1 MQFSL
6 VKEIR
11 RGENRVAL
19 TPSGV
24 GLLVAAGHE
33 VHVQSGAGVASHFAD
48 QEYQNAGA
56 TVVYTPE
63 EAYARGDVVVK
74 VAPPKE
80 DEAHLIQEERCL
92 VSFLQIA
99 AGRDKL
105 LDTFVAECTL
115 ALGLELVSHEDG
127 RKPLVTAMSEIAG
140 QLAIQFGANYLLS
153 DHGGRGLLLGS
164 VPGIS
169 GATVTILGAGTLGTM
184 AARTALG
191 MGAQVVLLD
200 RDITQLR
207 RAQAVLGPVATMM
220 ATANNIRRALAFA
233 DIAIGAVSLPGDRT
247 PHLADRGMVRGM
259 KQGSVIVDTSVDMGG
274 CFETSRPT
282 TIESPTF
289 VTEGVVHCC
298 IPNLPSLVCR
308 TSSRALS
315 HSIAP
320 MLVEM
325 GRVGGPVPLLRR
337 IEGLRDGVVTFAGQV
352 MNARVA
358 ELYRRPL
365 GDLKAAL
372 DAWVGSE
379 EAGR

>member
-24 GLLVAAGHE
+24 GQLVAGGQE
-33 VHVQSGAGVASHFAD
+33 VYVQAGAGVASHFLD
-48 QEYQNAGA
+48 QEYQDVGA
-56 TVVYTPE
+56 TIVYTPE
-63 EAYARGDVVVK
+63 EAYARGEVVLK
-74 VAPPKE
+74 VLPPKE
-80 DEAHLIQEERCL
+80 EEAELIQEDRCL

-99 AGRDKL
+99 AGRDRLLDKL
-105 LDTFVAECTL
+105 LDDHAL

-164 VPGIS
+164 IPGIS

-184 AARTALG
+184 AARTAQG

-207 RAQAVLGPVATMM
+207 RAQTALGPVATMM
-220 ATANNIRRALAFA
+220 ATAANLRRALAFA
-233 DIAIGAVSLPGDRT
+233 DIAIGAVSMPGDRT
-247 PHLADRGMVRGM
+247 PHLVDREMVRGM
-259 KQGSVIVDTSVDMGG
+259 KAGSVIVDTSVDMGG

-289 VTEGVVHCC
+289 VAEGVIHCC

-315 HSIAP
+315 HSITP
-320 MLVEM
+320 MLMEM
-325 GRVGGPVPLLRR
+325 ARVGGPVPLLRR
-337 IEGLRDGVVTFAGQV
+337 IQGLRDGVVTFNGQV

-358 ELYRRPL
+358 ELYARPL
-365 GDLKAAL
+365 GDLPAAL
-372 DAWVGSE
+372 AAWNG
-379 EAGR
+379 

>member
-6 VKEIR
+6 AKEVR
-11 RGENRVAL
+11 RGEHRVAL

-24 GLLVAAGHE
+24 GQLIAAGQE
-33 VHVQSGAGVASHFAD
+33 VFVQSGAGTASHFTD
-48 QEYQNAGA
+48 QEYQDVGG
-56 TVVYTPE
+56 TIVYTPE
-63 EAYARGDVVVK
+63 EAYARGEVVVK
-74 VAPPKE
+74 VLPPKE
-80 DEAHLIQEERCL
+80 EETELIREDCCL

-99 AGRDKL
+99 AGRDRL
-105 LDTFVAECTL
+105 LDTLLKERIL
-115 ALGLELVSHEDG
+115 ALGLELVSHQDG

-153 DHGGRGLLLGS
+153 DHGGRGILLGS
-164 VPGIS
+164 IPGIS

-200 RDITQLR
+200 RDISQLR
-207 RAQAVLGPVATMM
+207 RAEHSLGHVATMM
-220 ATANNIRRALAFA
+220 ATSNNIRRALAFA

-247 PHLADRGMVRGM
+247 PHLVDREMVRGM
-259 KQGSVIVDTSVDMGG
+259 KAGSVIVDTSVDMGG

-289 VTEGVVHCC
+289 IAEDVVHCC

-320 MLVEM
+320 LLLEM
-325 GRVGGPVPLLRR
+325 AREGGAIPLLRR
-337 IEGLRDGVVTFAGQV
+337 IQGLRDGVVTIGGQV
-352 MNARVA
+352 TNARVA
-358 ELYRRPL
+358 ELYGRPL
-365 GDLKAAL
+365 GDLMAAL
-372 DAWVGSE
+372 AALSDKEG
-379 EAGR
+379 GR

>member
-11 RGENRVAL
+11 RGEKRVAL

-24 GLLVAAGHE
+24 GQLIAMGQE
-33 VHVQSGAGVASHFAD
+33 VYVQAGAGVASHFSD
-48 QEYQNAGA
+48 QEYQDAGA
-56 TVVYTPE
+56 TIVYTPE
-63 EAYARGDVVVK
+63 EAYARGEVVVK
-74 VAPPKE
+74 VSPPKE
-80 DEAHLIQEERCL
+80 EEAELIQEERCL

-99 AGRDKL
+99 AGRDRLLDKL
-105 LDTFVAECTL
+105 LADHAL

-164 VPGIS
+164 IPGIS

-191 MGAQVVLLD
+191 FGAQVVLLD
-200 RDITQLR
+200 RDIIQLR

-220 ATANNIRRALAFA
+220 ATTANIRRALAFA
-233 DIAIGAVSLPGDRT
+233 DMAVGAVSLPGDRT
-247 PHLADRGMVRGM
+247 PHLADREMVRGM
-259 KQGSVIVDTSVDMGG
+259 KAGSVIVDTSVDMGG

-282 TIESPTF
+282 TVESPTF
-289 VTEGVVHCC
+289 VAEGVIHCC

-315 HSIAP
+315 HSITP
-320 MLVEM
+320 LLVEM
-325 GRVGGPVPLLRR
+325 AREGGPVPLLRR
-337 IEGLRDGVVTFAGQV
+337 IQGLRDGVVTFNGQV

-358 ELYRRPL
+358 GLYGRPL
-365 GDLKAAL
+365 GDLRAAL
-372 DAWVGSE
+372 AAWQG
-379 EAGR
+379 

>member
-24 GLLVAAGHE
+24 GQLIAGGQE
-33 VHVQSGAGVASHFAD
+33 VYVQAGAGVASHFLD
-48 QEYQNAGA
+48 QEYQDVGA
-56 TVVYTPE
+56 TIVYTPE
-63 EAYARGDVVVK
+63 EAYARGEVVLK
-74 VAPPKE
+74 VLPPKE
-80 DEAHLIQEERCL
+80 EEAELIQEDRCL

-99 AGRDKL
+99 AGRDRLLDKL
-105 LDTFVAECTL
+105 LDDHAL
-115 ALGLELVSHEDG
+115 ALGLELVSHGDG

-164 VPGIS
+164 IPGIS

-184 AARTALG
+184 AARTAQG

-207 RAQAVLGPVATMM
+207 RAQTALGPVATMM
-220 ATANNIRRALAFA
+220 ATAANLRRALAFA
-233 DIAIGAVSLPGDRT
+233 DIAIGAVSMPGDRT
-247 PHLADRGMVRGM
+247 PHLVDREMVRGM
-259 KQGSVIVDTSVDMGG
+259 KAGSVIVDTSVDMGG

-282 TIESPTF
+282 TIESPIF
-289 VTEGVVHCC
+289 VAEGVIHCC

-320 MLVEM
+320 LLLEM
-325 GRVGGPVPLLRR
+325 ARVGGPVPLLRR
-337 IEGLRDGVVTFAGQV
+337 IQGLRDGVVTFDGQV

-358 ELYRRPL
+358 ELYGRPL
-365 GDLKAAL
+365 GDLTAAL
-372 DAWVGSE
+372 AAWNG
-379 EAGR
+379 

>member
-24 GLLVAAGHE
+24 GQLIACGQE
-33 VHVQSGAGVASHFAD
+33 VYVQSGAGAASHFSD
-48 QEYQNAGA
+48 QEYQDAGA

-63 EAYARGDVVVK
+63 EAYARGEVVVK
-74 VAPPKE
+74 VLPPKE
-80 DEAHLIQEERCL
+80 DEAELLQEDRCL

-99 AGRDKL
+99 AGRDRL
-105 LDTFVAECTL
+105 LDKLVQEHTL
-115 ALGLELVSHEDG
+115 ALGLELVSHQDG

-164 VPGIS
+164 IPGIA

-200 RDITQLR
+200 RDIIQLR
-207 RAQAVLGPVATMM
+207 RAQHVLGNVATMM
-220 ATANNIRRALAFA
+220 ATAANIRRSLAFA

-247 PHLADRGMVRGM
+247 PHMADREMVRGM
-259 KQGSVIVDTSVDMGG
+259 KPGAVIIDTSVDMGG
-274 CFETSRPT
+274 CFETTRPT
-282 TIESPTF
+282 TIESPTY
-289 VTEGVVHCC
+289 VAEGVVHCC

-315 HSIAP
+315 HSITP
-320 MLVEM
+320 LLLEM
-325 GRVGGPVPLLRR
+325 AREGGAVPLLRR
-337 IEGLRDGVVTFAGQV
+337 IEGLRHGVVTFAGQV
-352 MNARVA
+352 MNARLA
-358 ELYRRPL
+358 ELYGRPL
-365 GDLKAAL
+365 GDLDTALAAWQGGEVR
-372 DAWVGSE
+372 A
-379 EAGR
+379 